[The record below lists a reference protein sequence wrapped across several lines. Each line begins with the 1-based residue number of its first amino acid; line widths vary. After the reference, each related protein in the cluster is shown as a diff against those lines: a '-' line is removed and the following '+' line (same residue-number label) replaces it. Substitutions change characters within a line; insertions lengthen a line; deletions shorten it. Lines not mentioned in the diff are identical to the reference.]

1 MDEFERQLRQV
12 LSGDESF
19 DTQRS
24 DALREDVAR
33 MYDDKLKTYKWVTW
47 GFLALAMIEM
57 MVLAGAF
64 FVVDNTKLLLA
75 FAVMFLVAYE
85 STVLMKLWYWTM
97 NVKMSTLKEMKELQ
111 LQIAELS
118 QKIGSAETGREQGAE
133 SPS

>member
-1 MDEFERQLRQV
+1 MDEFERQLKQV
-12 LSGDESF
+12 LSGDERF

-24 DALREDVAR
+24 DALRKDVAR
-33 MYDDKLKTYKWVTW
+33 MYDDKLKTYRWITW
-47 GFLALAMIEM
+47 GFLALATIEM

-85 STVLMKLWYWTM
+85 STVLMKLWYWSM
-97 NVKMSTLKEMKELQ
+97 NVKMSTLKEFKELQ

-118 QKIGSAETGREQGAE
+118 QKIGSPEQSRDLGE
-133 SPS
+133 